1 MRYVIIWLIHI
12 YRIIV
17 PPQRR
22 STCLFR
28 ESCSLYV
35 ERMAFEAGSI
45 AALRAFVTRY
55 HCCRPGY
62 SFDINTENNNWQLVC
77 ANGARFL
84 ASELSSQIIDEFCM
98 IMTQTKLLRKDQ
110 VVGKI
115 D

>member
-1 MRYVIIWLIHI
+1 M
-12 YRIIV
+12 

-22 STCLFR
+22 NTCLFC

-35 ERMAFEAGSI
+35 ERIALEAGCI

-77 ANGARFL
+77 ANGSRFVE
-84 ASELSSQIIDEFCM
+84 SEVAPHIIDEFSS
-98 IMTQTKLLRKDQ
+98 IMTQTKLLQKDQ
-110 VVGKI
+110 SET
-115 D
+115 